1 MKIKTLLAQTYYSKN
16 SMEFSKKIEQ
26 ELKTITLS
34 SNDYLELVEKLREL
48 GLSELRDKVLQ
59 KGAFT
64 YR

>member
-1 MKIKTLLAQTYYSKN
+1 
-16 SMEFSKKIEQ
+16 MEFSKKIEQ